1 MQQNKKA
8 LVIQALKA
16 VAILVQAAYCV
27 KKGLTNTQQ
36 KKDQQVFKIA
46 KEFSFDMAHML
57 NGHDDKMNLL
67 ETITQLGQLNLRAT
81 KPKWQLSLQT
91 HKIIGIE

>member
-1 MQQNKKA
+1 M
-8 LVIQALKA
+8 
-16 VAILVQAAYCV
+16 
-27 KKGLTNTQQ
+27 
-36 KKDQQVFKIA
+36 FKIT
-46 KEFSFDMAHML
+46 KEFSFDTAHML

-67 ETITQLGQLNLRAT
+67 ETITQLGQLNLRAN

>member
-36 KKDQQVFKIA
+36 KKDQQMFKIA

-57 NGHDDKMNLL
+57 NGHDGKMNLL
-67 ETITQLGQLNLRAT
+67 ETITQLG
-81 KPKWQLSLQT
+81 
-91 HKIIGIE
+91 

>member
-1 MQQNKKA
+1 M
-8 LVIQALKA
+8 
-16 VAILVQAAYCV
+16 
-27 KKGLTNTQQ
+27 
-36 KKDQQVFKIA
+36 FKIA
-46 KEFSFDMAHML
+46 KEFGFDMAHML
-57 NGHDDKMNLL
+57 NGHDGKMNLL

>member
-1 MQQNKKA
+1 M
-8 LVIQALKA
+8 
-16 VAILVQAAYCV
+16 
-27 KKGLTNTQQ
+27 
-36 KKDQQVFKIA
+36 FKIA
-46 KEFSFDMAHML
+46 KEFIFDMVHML
-57 NGHDDKMNLL
+57 NGHDGKMNLL